1 MRSNTATR
9 EFFVGL
15 PDLGQT
21 LSKSSLRAASA
32 ISRRTS
38 EKAKLVRPF
47 TLADAP
53 GRLSSDPHK
62 ST

>member
-1 MRSNTATR
+1 MRSNTATS

-15 PDLGQT
+15 PGLGQT
-21 LSKSSLRAASA
+21 LSKFSLSAASA

-47 TLADAP
+47 TLCRRSGSAFK
-53 GRLSSDPHK
+53 R